1 MATKIKK
8 INSSFKKYFYK
19 FKKMSQ
25 QHVEQTSKRRM
36 LTVGELKEAKIEDLP
51 PSLHKIKR
59 KIDED
64 FKNDID
70 LEMWDKIIEE
80 EERENK
86 LFK

>member
-1 MATKIKK
+1 M
-8 INSSFKKYFYK
+8 F
-19 FKKMSQ
+19 
-25 QHVEQTSKRRM
+25 
-36 LTVGELKEAKIEDLP
+36 TVGELREAKIEDLP
-51 PSLHKIKR
+51 PFLHKIKR

>member
-1 MATKIKK
+1 
-8 INSSFKKYFYK
+8 
-19 FKKMSQ
+19 MSQ

-36 LTVGELKEAKIEDLP
+36 LTVGELREAKIEEAKIEDLP